1 MQPLLNVGKST
12 SMTKSYKMLVLLA
25 MLQLDR
31 MPGSIRIEEFRYLG
45 LSNIVDRE
53 RFGML
58 VRELVEWRLAEYL
71 DRSGQQEGHR
81 CRIIHSFRRPTDHQV
96 TFEEQS

>member
-1 MQPLLNVGKST
+1 MQPQLKVGKST

-53 RFGML
+53 HFGML